1 MLCTQENRFSKCDV
15 CAAIKQAMER
25 TLNSEVRKWLT
36 EVMDKH
42 MQLQWREL
50 STVLTNERFK

>member
-1 MLCTQENRFSKCDV
+1 MQENRFSKCDV
-15 CAAIKQAMER
+15 CAAIKQARER

-42 MQLQWREL
+42 MQLQWLEL
-50 STVLTNERFK
+50 STVLMNEQFK

>member
-1 MLCTQENRFSKCDV
+1 MQENRFSKCDV
-15 CAAIKQAMER
+15 CAAIKQARER

-42 MQLQWREL
+42 MQLQWLEI
-50 STVLTNERFK
+50 STVLTNEQFK